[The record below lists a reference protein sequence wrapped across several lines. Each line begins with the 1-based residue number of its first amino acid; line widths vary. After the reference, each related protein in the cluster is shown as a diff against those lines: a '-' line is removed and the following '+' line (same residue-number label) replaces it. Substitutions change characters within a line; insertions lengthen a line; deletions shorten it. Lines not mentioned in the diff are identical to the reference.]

1 MATRSSPDYGTWAKR
16 GALLGAAMFLLGA
29 VGTAAAGPAGLPAW
43 SGTVFTDMLGL
54 GIVVVLVSVFVVGIT
69 LPLVKG

>member
-1 MATRSSPDYGTWAKR
+1 MPSGSSVDYGSWAKR
-16 GALLGAAMFLLGA
+16 GTLIGVAMFLLGA

-43 SGTVFTDMLGL
+43 SGTVFTDMLGF

>member
-1 MATRSSPDYGTWAKR
+1 MVDKNPNYGSWAKR
-16 GALLGAAMFLLGA
+16 GALLGAVMFLVGA

-43 SGTVFTDMLGL
+43 SGTVFVDLLGG
-54 GIVVVLVSVFVVGIT
+54 GILVTVVSVFVVGIA